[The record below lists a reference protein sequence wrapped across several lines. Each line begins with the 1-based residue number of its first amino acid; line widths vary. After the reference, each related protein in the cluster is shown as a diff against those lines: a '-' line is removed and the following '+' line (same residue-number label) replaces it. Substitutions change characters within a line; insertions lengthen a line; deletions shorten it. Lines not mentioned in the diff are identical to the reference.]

1 MRTKLLMIALFVS
14 LSFAAVAQSPYRTAA
29 GLFIDVGDGRTLVGP
44 HIKHFY
50 SPNDAI
56 AGSLLFAGNHT
67 YISGEYSY
75 NKSLEG
81 ARGLYWNVGVGPQIA
96 FGKNRTSLAIRPAVG
111 LEFKVP
117 TAPLAFGFDWRPWW
131 TVTDGSHFT
140 PGRFGL
146 SFKYTF
152 SAN

>member
-1 MRTKLLMIALFVS
+1 MIALLVS

-29 GLFIDVGDGRTLVGP
+29 GLFIDVGDGWTLVGP
-44 HIKHFY
+44 RIKHFFG
-50 SPNDAI
+50 SNDAI
-56 AGSLLFAGNHT
+56 AGSLLFAGNYT

-75 NKSLEG
+75 NKPIEG
-81 ARGLYWNVGVGPQIA
+81 ANGLYWNLGVGPQLA
-96 FGKNRTSLAIRPAVG
+96 FGNSNTYLSIRPAAG
-111 LEFKVP
+111 LEFKLP

-152 SAN
+152 N